1 LFTYHATE
9 SYVYIA
15 MSVIGKVFD
24 QKNQILLRKQ
34 TNIEVVMA
42 DTRMAVSS
50 RVLLVHIM
58 VCDMAKMKED
68 VEMLLVE

>member
-15 MSVIGKVFD
+15 MSVIEKVFD
-24 QKNQILLRKQ
+24 QKNQTLSRKQ
-34 TNIEVVMA
+34 TKIEVVIA

-50 RVLLVHIM
+50 RVLLVCIM
-58 VCDMAKMKED
+58 VCDMANMKE
-68 VEMLLVE
+68 EC